1 MKREENNTVVRWGWI
16 GKIVAGVVITGLPAM
31 IVSEIVRANREN
43 ARLTLLEEQARHQV
57 RTLVRIEQ
65 WIAHHDEYV
74 IAKTSEINSRLGRVE
89 ARTDVLDERTGADIP
104 AQIRRWPARP

>member
-1 MKREENNTVVRWGWI
+1 VKREENNTVVRWGWI

-65 WIAHHDEYV
+65 WIAHHDEFV
-74 IAKTSEINSRLGRVE
+74 QAKTAEINGRLGRAE
-89 ARTDVLDERTGADIP
+89 ARVDVLDERTGADIP
-104 AQIRRWPARP
+104 AQMRRWPIKE